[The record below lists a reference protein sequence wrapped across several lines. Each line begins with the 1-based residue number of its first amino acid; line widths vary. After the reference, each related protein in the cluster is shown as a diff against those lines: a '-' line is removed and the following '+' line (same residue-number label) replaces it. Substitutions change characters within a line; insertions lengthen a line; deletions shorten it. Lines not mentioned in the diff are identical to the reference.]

1 MHGNDQITGVGDH
14 FGGEWELEYR
24 ERLERLEGRIVGR
37 VYIHL
42 SRERRKLHEEDRSHN
57 QREGRKAGQ
66 LTVPRLRSLISVMGL
81 HTRSVFLSCS

>member
-1 MHGNDQITGVGDH
+1 MGMIKSQEWVITLGVG
-14 FGGEWELEYR
+14 GGWST
-24 ERLERLEGRIVGR
+24 ERLERLEGRIIGR
-37 VYIHL
+37 VSIHL